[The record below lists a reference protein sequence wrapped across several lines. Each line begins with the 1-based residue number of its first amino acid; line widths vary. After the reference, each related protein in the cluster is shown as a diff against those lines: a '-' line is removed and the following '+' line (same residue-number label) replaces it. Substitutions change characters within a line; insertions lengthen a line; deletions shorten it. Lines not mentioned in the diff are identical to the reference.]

1 MNIIENLWDYLD
13 HMIRKKNP
21 LPTSEESLWEAL
33 QEEWYQIP
41 QSYIDLLY
49 QSLLDR
55 IAALY
60 AAKGHTT
67 RY

>member
-1 MNIIENLWDYLD
+1 
-13 HMIRKKNP
+13 NP